1 MQRQHHG
8 RQYEPPPPA
17 RGNQRYSNQQ
27 ESHHQDRDRRENRGP
42 GNQGPDNRGNDRQG
56 NRNDAYDLRRS
67 GRGASD
73 GPWEGDLEAGYRGG
87 DPIREDYYTE
97 QGSADWASDYNGD
110 RFGEAR
116 DFEGGR
122 GYPRWG
128 GRFENDRWNARS
140 DSPQSRGYAAQQPY
154 RTESQNESQ
163 RYSVGGWRYGQG
175 NYGDSGSY
183 GEYRGGEQRGGP
195 GNSSRYESVN
205 SVLSNQPGELR
216 GGRGE
221 HAGRGP
227 KGYTRSDERI
237 HEDLCESLTEHSE
250 IDASDIEIRVAKGEV
265 ILSGTVDDRRTKRL
279 AEDIA
284 ESISGVKDVTNQ
296 IRVSQ
301 ANGNAEGKANGSA
314 GNRKSH

>member
-1 MQRQHHG
+1 MQRQNYG
-8 RQYEPPPPA
+8 RQHEQPPPA

-27 ESHHQDRDRRENRGP
+27 ESRQHPDREGRNRHDENRG
-42 GNQGPDNRGNDRQG
+42 NERQG

-67 GRGASD
+67 ERGASD

-87 DPIREDYYTE
+87 DPLREDYYSD
-97 QGSADWASDYNGD
+97 QGSADWASNYNGD
-110 RFGEAR
+110 RYGEGS
-116 DFEGGR
+116 DFSGGR

-128 GRFENDRWNARS
+128 GRFEQDRWNARS
-140 DSPQSRGYAAQQPY
+140 DSQQSRGYAAAQPY
-154 RTESQNESQ
+154 RTESQNDSQ

-183 GEYRGGEQRGGP
+183 GEYRGGDSREPRGGP
-195 GNSSRYESVN
+195 GGNSRYESVT

-227 KGYTRSDERI
+227 KGYQRSDERI
-237 HEDLCESLTEHSE
+237 QEDLSEHLTQHSE
-250 IDASDIEIRVAKGEV
+250 IDASEIEIRVSKGEV
-265 ILSGTVDDRRTKRL
+265 TLTGTVDDRRTKRL
-279 AEDIA
+279 VEDIA

-296 IRVSQ
+296 IRVQ
-301 ANGNAEGKANGSA
+301 ANGHGESKTNGSA
-314 GNRKSH
+314 AATRKAH